1 MPGNDWIQAWD
12 FDTLRIEDVHV
23 SAGGGNATMYADG
36 RHVNIRRTAIEGVIY
51 EGFDLSAETVVLD
64 TVSVV
69 GCLTCAY
76 NNGTAVNL
84 RKFSSG
90 SGPTVTIRG
99 TTLRR
104 MYYGIYMGTVQQ
116 PGPFVLRDNLIDS
129 MAYAVTAYTD
139 SAVLESNVVR
149 HPSVYG
155 IQLYPSGTRPASQ
168 HFALRR
174 NHVACE
180 ANRSG
185 TQYGVYLE
193 RTVTNFEGNYV
204 TDCDYGM
211 YLYNSLTSI
220 ADISLFGD
228 SIFQL
233 TNTTGQSGVYVLS
246 RWRPTFTGVRVR
258 GTAYGIYIATND
270 TATIRIDSSAVSGT
284 GAAGIYLQPGTG
296 AAVVGLRNNVT
307 NNLVDGVLNSGT
319 GLRSLTLGRFVG
331 NARWAINS
339 SAVFDAHNNYWG
351 PDGPGPGVVGDSSTA
366 IVGDSLPV
374 LTDSTDV
381 PAPAPPALATFIGPV
396 GPIPAPGA
404 APVRPLPTV
413 APATVTGRAAIEAAR
428 LRAQQRRQEH
438 QQERQRRHEAR
449 RPD

>member
-1 MPGNDWIQAWD
+1 
-12 FDTLRIEDVHV
+12 
-23 SAGGGNATMYADG
+23 
-36 RHVNIRRTAIEGVIY
+36 
-51 EGFDLSAETVVLD
+51 
-64 TVSVV
+64 
-69 GCLTCAY
+69 
-76 NNGTAVNL
+76 
-84 RKFSSG
+84 
-90 SGPTVTIRG
+90 
-99 TTLRR
+99 
-104 MYYGIYMGTVQQ
+104 
-116 PGPFVLRDNLIDS
+116 
-129 MAYAVTAYTD
+129 
-139 SAVLESNVVR
+139 
-149 HPSVYG
+149 
-155 IQLYPSGTRPASQ
+155 
-168 HFALRR
+168 
-174 NHVACE
+174 VACE

-351 PDGPGPGVVGDSSTA
+351 PNGPGPGVVGDSSTA

-374 LTDSTDV
+374 LTDPTDV